1 MTDPSRH
8 PTPWTIS
15 YSPTGHGG
23 RILDSHG
30 DALEIVHAITETD
43 LYDYAAAQYG
53 PPLPNPAGTHTSPPR
68 YDPPPATKQDPR

>member
-1 MTDPSRH
+1 MNLGHH

-30 DALEIVHAITETD
+30 NTLEIVHATTETD

-53 PPLPNPAGTHTSPPR
+53 PPLPRPADTHTAPPR
-68 YDPPPATKQDPR
+68 YDPPRASKQDPR